1 MANVTIT
8 RIEQTDTSVMIDWT
22 TDTLALNNTNVYVA
36 TNLQN
41 LQAGVYV
48 ATGNDNGNLPDTDFQ
63 ATIPIAAPMLQS
75 GTPYVCMASC
85 DGTNSQP
92 SNFTTLPDGVYL
104 RNPHAQPRK
113 VAIGGVSTLMVEV
126 RKKGKP
132 EANIPVTFTCPAGAG
147 QLGNPVQGTV
157 MVVNTDANGQ
167 AATPFMAGNT
177 KGRFQ
182 VTVTAAPYAANT
194 THVLVV
200 VKK

>member
-1 MANVTIT
+1 M
-8 RIEQTDTSVMIDWT
+8 EQTDTSVMIDWS
-22 TDTLALNNTNVYVA
+22 TDTLALNNTSVCVA
-36 TNLQN
+36 TSLQN

-48 ATGNDNGNLPDTDFQ
+48 ASGNDNQNIPDTDFQ
-63 ATIPIAAPMLQS
+63 ATIPIVAPFLQAN
-75 GTPYVCMASC
+75 TTYVCMAAC

-92 SNFTTLPDGVYL
+92 SSFTTLPDGVYL
-104 RNPHAQPRK
+104 RNPHAKPRK

-132 EANIPVTFTCPAGAG
+132 EANIPVTFTCPAAAG
-147 QLGNPVQGTV
+147 QLGNPVEGTSV
-157 MVVNTDANGQ
+157 TVNTDANGH
-167 AATPFMAGNT
+167 AATPFTAGNT